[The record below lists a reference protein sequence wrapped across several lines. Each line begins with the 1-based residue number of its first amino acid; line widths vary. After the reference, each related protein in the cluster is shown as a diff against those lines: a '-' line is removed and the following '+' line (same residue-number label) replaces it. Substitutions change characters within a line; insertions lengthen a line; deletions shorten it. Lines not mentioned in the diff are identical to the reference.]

1 MTINIQSKLIRAPK
15 LSEQV
20 AKLLM
25 EEIMAGSIGVGEKL
39 PSETDLCSRFDVSR
53 TSIREATGRLEYDG
67 FLETK
72 RGSRSVVTH
81 PSRRKAFRIEKLSSM
96 DTTEFAQ
103 IYQFRVIIEC
113 AAVALMI
120 KNTNKEWVGKLKI
133 CVEKMEGTYLQYME
147 EVDQPN
153 FDEIALN
160 VEFHQLI
167 AQGSGNKFLRD
178 FMMFLN
184 DKISNMLLL
193 DFKKLIKQGGLKA
206 VHKEHVAIFKAIAAK
221 DIVSAKRCIVSHIMN
236 AAGRHDIELEDI
248 FD

>member
-1 MTINIQSKLIRAPK
+1 MNKDMHAKLIRAPK

-25 EEIMAGSIGVGEKL
+25 DEIMVGSIEVGEQL

-67 FLETK
+67 FLETR

-81 PSRRKAFRIEKLSSM
+81 PSRRKAFRIEKVSSM
-96 DTTEFAQ
+96 DTSEFAQ
-103 IYQFRVIIEC
+103 LYQLRIIIEC
-113 AAVALMI
+113 SAVALMA
-120 KNTNKEWVGKLKI
+120 KNENKAWVEKLKT
-133 CVEKMEGTYLQYME
+133 CVEEMEDTQTEIRE
-147 EVDQPN
+147 ERDQPN
-153 FDEIALN
+153 SDEIALN
-160 VEFHQLI
+160 MEFHQLI

-193 DFKKLIKQGGLKA
+193 DYKKLIKQNGLKT
-206 VHKEHVAIFKAIAAK
+206 VHEEHVEIFNAIEAE
-221 DIVSAKRCIVSHIMN
+221 DIVLAKRRVVNHILN
-236 AAGRHDIELEDI
+236 AARRHDIELEDI
-248 FD
+248 F